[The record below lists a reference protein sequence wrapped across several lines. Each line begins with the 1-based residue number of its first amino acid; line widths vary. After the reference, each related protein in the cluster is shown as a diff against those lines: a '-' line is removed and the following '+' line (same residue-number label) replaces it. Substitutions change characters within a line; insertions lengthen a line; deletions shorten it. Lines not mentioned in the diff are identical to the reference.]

1 MTRKH
6 LVFVLAIIMLLSAC
20 NTPVSRSTVDND
32 VLDELP
38 MTTVIVVEPAM
49 TDEAHDMQS
58 EPPEVAVDP
67 PITAETAAQL
77 VPIVDFQD
85 GDDYIYDL
93 SFSPDGRYLASGTTT
108 SAVHIWDAETGDRV
122 AHLLGHT
129 SRVTAVAFSP
139 DGRWLASGSRDKT
152 IILWD
157 TSTWTEVRRFED
169 HENFIGVVAFS
180 PDSTLLVGGG
190 RPIIV
195 WDVVSGEQ
203 VFVIEG
209 SALTLLDLAFS
220 PDGSMLA
227 ASHGD
232 ATLYLWSMT
241 DGTLL
246 RTFTGESTTSHAAFA
261 HSGLLAGASS
271 SSSSQTGESL
281 GRIFIWDPVT
291 GERVASSQEKLE
303 VLDMAFSSDDSLLI
317 ASIWERN
324 ELQLLS
330 PQDGRPVHI
339 LDEHDDPMY
348 TIAMSADGARL
359 ASADSS
365 GRIIIWAVRGE

>member
-1 MTRKH
+1 
-6 LVFVLAIIMLLSAC
+6 
-20 NTPVSRSTVDND
+20 
-32 VLDELP
+32 
-38 MTTVIVVEPAM
+38 
-49 TDEAHDMQS
+49 
-58 EPPEVAVDP
+58 
-67 PITAETAAQL
+67 
-77 VPIVDFQD
+77 
-85 GDDYIYDL
+85 
-93 SFSPDGRYLASGTTT
+93 
-108 SAVHIWDAETGDRV
+108 
-122 AHLLGHT
+122 
-129 SRVTAVAFSP
+129 
-139 DGRWLASGSRDKT
+139 
-152 IILWD
+152 
-157 TSTWTEVRRFED
+157 VRRFED

-317 ASIWERN
+317 ASIWEQN

-330 PQDGRPVHI
+330 PQDGSLIHV

-348 TIAMSADGARL
+348 TIAMSADGTRL